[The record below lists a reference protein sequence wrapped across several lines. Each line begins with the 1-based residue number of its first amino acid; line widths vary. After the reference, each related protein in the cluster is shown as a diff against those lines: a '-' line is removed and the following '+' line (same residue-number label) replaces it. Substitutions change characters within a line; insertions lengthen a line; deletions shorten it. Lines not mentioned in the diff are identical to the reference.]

1 MLQPKN
7 EQASTR
13 DMTDSPCPEPE
24 ESQKVQSEKPSQQ
37 LTTNA
42 IPAEQEKS
50 PAAKP
55 TLAELNANIAV
66 TQAALDRAEKELWDA
81 SEAHD
86 NARKAKEHMRKSRG
100 LEAKPSEALDEVVS
114 LCRML
119 AVCVVAGFTVF
130 WILWEAGFLERIESV
145 PCVKQAPPATVTQ
158 YVAIPVDAM
167 KG

>member
-1 MLQPKN
+1 MTKSPYPK
-7 EQASTR
+7 
-13 DMTDSPCPEPE
+13 PE
-24 ESQKVQSEKPSQQ
+24 ESQDMVSEKPSQQ
-37 LTTNA
+37 KTTDP
-42 IPAEQEKS
+42 IPAEQEKNS
-50 PAAKP
+50 AAKR

-86 NARKAKEHMRKSRG
+86 NARKAKENMRQAVARE
-100 LEAKPSEALDEVVS
+100 LEAKPSDALDEVVS
-114 LCRML
+114 LGRML
-119 AVCVVAGFTVF
+119 AVCVFGGFIVF

-158 YVAIPVDAM
+158 YVAIPVGAM